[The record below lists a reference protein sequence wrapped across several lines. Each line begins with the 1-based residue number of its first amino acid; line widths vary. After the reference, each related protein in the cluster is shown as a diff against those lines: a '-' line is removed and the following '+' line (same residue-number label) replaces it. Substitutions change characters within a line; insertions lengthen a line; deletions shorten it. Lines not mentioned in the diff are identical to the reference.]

1 MSRELV
7 HCWFGWCLAWAGEW
21 FLFHLIVGFSSTS
34 AVVFVTYDSDTSE
47 KTSVSTMPVTLCR
60 NVMKPARRS
69 SLIRLVYGKHGG
81 GTAAEGKLVHPCSK
95 VAHPLLAL
103 VSVIWLEHKVYVNGG
118 SIWCSSDN
126 SAETEPG
133 LYGTRYFGKSHI

>member
-1 MSRELV
+1 MGRGVVSLPSDS
-7 HCWFGWCLAWAGEW
+7 
-21 FLFHLIVGFSSTS
+21 GF
-34 AVVFVTYDSDTSE
+34 FFYLCCCVTCDSDTSE

-103 VSVIWLEHKVYVNGG
+103 VSVIWLERKVYVNGG
-118 SIWCSSDN
+118 STN
-126 SAETEPG
+126 YLKET
-133 LYGTRYFGKSHI
+133 